1 MTHPD
6 DNLDFLQQIEEEQ
19 KDVKYPYW
27 YVESLLTLIEDEQ
40 KEANKAK
47 LFALSLIEKYGSQE
61 DDLKR
66 YKEVFKIYN

>member
-47 LFALSLIEKYGSQE
+47 SFALSLIEKYGSQE